1 MINFLFITTAI
12 IIVSRTNPQETDSA
26 TVVVI
31 SFYIFYASKKETK
44 HSMFKIYPTILLEL
58 GL

>member
-31 SFYIFYASKKETK
+31 SFYNASKKETK